1 MDNSIYGK
9 FFRIIYNLYQQIKSC
24 VILND
29 SVSAFFTSRCGLRQG
44 ENLSPVLFFIFLND
58 LETHLQSNGN
68 SGIEMECCTDDLYFF
83 TKLVVLL
90 YADDTVLLADSPGN
104 LQKCLDDFV
113 QYCNNW
119 KLKINYEKTKIVIFG
134 TRKLDKYAFYMDGNV
149 IEIVNNYRY
158 LGVLLSNNG
167 SFLNARKSIHDK
179 ANKAMHLLY
188 MRINNLDLPID
199 LQLKLFDS
207 TILPIMTY
215 GCEIRGYENLQ
226 MFERIHN
233 SFLRSITK
241 SRNSTPLYMLYGEL
255 GRYPIEIFIKTRTNA
270 ASEILGK
277 ERRRKKPWVTKDVL
291 DLCDERR
298 DLKKK
303 RYEAEGAKEY
313 REANRRIQKAV
324 KKAKEDWIGAQCE
337 EIETCLNKNNS
348 KRAYQLVKDLTS
360 EKQGRSSTIQDKSGK
375 CLTEEKEILSR
386 WTEYCSELYNYESCG
401 DNTVLDCSQPP
412 EEDLQ
417 PILREEVE
425 IAVASLKKGK
435 SAGVDNISA
444 ELVQAGGETMIDVL
458 TEICNRIWRTGE
470 WPTPWTQSLIITLP
484 KKGNLQL
491 CQNYRTISL
500 ISHSS
505 KVMLKVILNRLKPQ
519 AEEIIAEEQAGFRA
533 GRSTTEQIFNLRI
546 LCEKYLQHQQNL
558 YHVFIDFK
566 KAFDRVWHAAL
577 WATMR
582 KYNISANLVR
592 TIEQLYDKATSA
604 VQMNGS
610 IGEWFRTTVGVR
622 QGCLLSPTLFNIFL
636 ERIMSDA
643 LEEHD
648 GKVSI
653 GGRNITNLRFA
664 DDIDALAE
672 EEQELEALVESL
684 DKTCTRYKMEISA
697 EKTKLMTNS
706 ANGIQRE
713 IKVTGQ
719 KLGTVTSFKYLGA
732 VVSDDGSKPE
742 VLSRIAQATAAL
754 TKLKPIWRDNNISLG
769 SKVQLMRSLVISI
782 FLYACESWTLTAEL
796 EKRTQAFEMRCYRRL
811 LNISYKDH
819 VTNEEVRR
827 KIQAAIGEYDELLT
841 LVKKRKLRWFGHVSR
856 SSGLAKTILQGTVKG
871 KRKRGRQKKRWEDN
885 IKEWTGMDFASS
897 TRAAENRSRWKGV
910 VANSSVVPRRPS
922 KVMG

>member
-1 MDNSIYGK
+1 M
-9 FFRIIYNLYQQIKSC
+9 
-24 VILND
+24 
-29 SVSAFFTSRCGLRQG
+29 
-44 ENLSPVLFFIFLND
+44 
-58 LETHLQSNGN
+58 
-68 SGIEMECCTDDLYFF
+68 TD
-83 TKLVVLL
+83 
-90 YADDTVLLADSPGN
+90 
-104 LQKCLDDFV
+104 
-113 QYCNNW
+113 
-119 KLKINYEKTKIVIFG
+119 
-134 TRKLDKYAFYMDGNV
+134 
-149 IEIVNNYRY
+149 
-158 LGVLLSNNG
+158 
-167 SFLNARKSIHDK
+167 
-179 ANKAMHLLY
+179 
-188 MRINNLDLPID
+188 
-199 LQLKLFDS
+199 
-207 TILPIMTY
+207 
-215 GCEIRGYENLQ
+215 
-226 MFERIHN
+226 
-233 SFLRSITK
+233 
-241 SRNSTPLYMLYGEL
+241 
-255 GRYPIEIFIKTRTNA
+255 A

-303 RYEAEGAKEY
+303 RYEAKGEKEY
-313 REANRRIQKAV
+313 RDANRRIQKAV

-337 EIETCLNKNNS
+337 EVETCLNKNNS

-435 SAGVDNISA
+435 SAGVDNIPA
-444 ELVQAGGETMIDVL
+444 ELVQAGGEIMIDVL

-643 LEEHD
+643 LEEHE

-664 DDIDALAE
+664 DDMDALAE

-713 IKVTGQ
+713 IKIKGQ

-769 SKVQLMRSLVISI
+769 SKVKQKLGTVTSFKYLGAVVSDDGSKPEVLSRIAQATAALTKLKPIWRDNNISLGSKVKLMRSLVISI

-827 KIQAAIGEYDELLT
+827 KIQAAIGEYDDLLT

-856 SSGLAKTILQGTVKG
+856 SFGIAKTILQGTVKG
-871 KRKRGRQKKRWEDN
+871 KRKRGRQRKRWEDN

-897 TRAAENRSRWKGV
+897 TRATENRSRWKGI
-910 VANSSVVPRRPS
+910 VANSSVVPRRPP